1 MADGKHSP
9 SSPGPV
15 PVPWRRIGVG
25 LGAGLALLILLWLGL
40 LLHRGGVFV
49 DTSPMAPP
57 GCHAIR
63 GFLGPEDIAI
73 DPVRNRAYV
82 TGADRYAVF
91 EKGGRPDG
99 HLVLLTRLARG
110 WEEKRI
116 EPLPPERFFP
126 HGLDFLPTADGGR
139 LFVIDHG
146 ADGHTH
152 AIRIFRPTAD
162 GGLALVASH
171 ESSALIDPD
180 DIAAV
185 DERRFYVTNLYGS
198 RGALG
203 RTLENYVFLPRANVV
218 FFDGRRFRV
227 VARGLLLANGI
238 LYDRRQDR
246 LYVTEVTGRRIR
258 VYRVNPFSG
267 DLVEER
273 RIPLP
278 FGPDNLALDKAGR
291 LWVAGHPNLLATARM
306 MRDISK
312 PAPSAVAVVEE
323 PASAHPRVALV
334 YRDPG
339 REIPAASVAVPF
351 GGQLLIGAVYGDH
364 LLACPLPETGDGDN
378 RADPQTDAQASSP

>member
-1 MADGKHSP
+1 MADKKASTSASAHAPP
-9 SSPGPV
+9 S
-15 PVPWRRIGVG
+15 WRRIGVAV
-25 LGAGLALLILLWLGL
+25 GAVLAVLLASWLGL
-40 LLHRGGVFV
+40 LAWRGGLFV
-49 DTSPMAPP
+49 DTAPLSPGA
-57 GCHAIR
+57 CRAIP

-73 DPVRNRAYV
+73 DSRHQLAYV

-99 HLVLLTRLARG
+99 HLILLKRLADG
-110 WEEKRI
+110 WKDKRI
-116 EPLPPERFFP
+116 EPLPPDRFFP

-152 AIRIFRPTAD
+152 AIRIFRPQAD
-162 GGLALVASH
+162 GRLVLVASH
-171 ESSALIDPD
+171 QGSALIDPD
-180 DIAAV
+180 DIAAI
-185 DERRFYVTNLYGS
+185 DETRFYVTNLYGS
-198 RGALG
+198 RGELG
-203 RTLENYVFLPRANVV
+203 RTLENYFFLPRANVV

-238 LYDRRQDR
+238 LYDRAHER

-267 DLVEER
+267 ALVEDH

-278 FGPDNLALDKAGR
+278 FGPDNLARDAAGR

-306 MRDISK
+306 MRDITR
-312 PAPSAVAVVEE
+312 PAPSAVAVIDA
-323 PASAHPRVALV
+323 PASATPRVTLV

-351 GGQLLIGAVYGDH
+351 GGSLLIGAVYGDH
-364 LLACPLPETGDGDN
+364 LLACPLPSAN
-378 RADPQTDAQASSP
+378 RESAPTR

>member
-1 MADGKHSP
+1 MADRKTSP
-9 SSPGPV
+9 SAAGGPLL
-15 PVPWRRIGVG
+15 PWRRIGAG
-25 LGAGLALLILLWLGL
+25 LGAGLALVLVFWLGL
-40 LLHRGGVFV
+40 LAWRGGLFV
-49 DTSPMAPP
+49 DTSPLSP
-57 GCHAIR
+57 GGCEAVP

-73 DPVRNRAYV
+73 DSRHQLAYV

-91 EKGGRPDG
+91 EKGGSPDG
-99 HLVLLTRLARG
+99 HLILLKRLAHG
-110 WEEKRI
+110 WEARRLQ
-116 EPLPPERFFP
+116 PLAADRFFP
-126 HGLDFLPTADGGR
+126 HGLDFLPTSDGGR

-152 AIRIFRPTAD
+152 AIRIFRPQAD

-171 ESSALIDPD
+171 QGSALIDPD
-180 DIAAV
+180 DIAAI
-185 DERRFYVTNLYGS
+185 DKTRFYVTNLYGS

-203 RTLENYVFLPRANVV
+203 RTMENYFFLPRANVV

-238 LYDRRQDR
+238 LYDRAHDR

-278 FGPDNLALDKAGR
+278 FGPDNLALDATGR

-306 MRDISK
+306 MRDITK
-312 PAPSAVAVVEE
+312 PAPSAVAVIDA
-323 PASAHPRVALV
+323 PASPNPHVTLV

-339 REIPAASVAVPF
+339 KEIPAASVAVPF
-351 GGQLLIGAVYGDH
+351 QGSLLIGAVYGDH
-364 LLACPLPETGDGDN
+364 LLACPLPPPPEEGGTAG
-378 RADPQTDAQASSP
+378 R